1 VHQVLD
7 TPADVVHLRADL
19 PNLHADGCG
28 GRGGWPGL
36 FCASALIGRQGLAML
51 ADCSMEVRCARCF
64 ISGLWPS
71 CARPAGIVQLH
82 QSLVSY
88 LGPVLRLYACQHVPL
103 STLYVDFEQAHLP
116 A

>member
-1 VHQVLD
+1 M
-7 TPADVVHLRADL
+7 AFMRKA
-19 PNLHADGCG
+19 CG
-28 GRGGWPGL
+28 YT
-36 FCASALIGRQGLAML
+36 
-51 ADCSMEVRCARCF
+51 
-64 ISGLWPS
+64 
-71 CARPAGIVQLH
+71 IVQLH